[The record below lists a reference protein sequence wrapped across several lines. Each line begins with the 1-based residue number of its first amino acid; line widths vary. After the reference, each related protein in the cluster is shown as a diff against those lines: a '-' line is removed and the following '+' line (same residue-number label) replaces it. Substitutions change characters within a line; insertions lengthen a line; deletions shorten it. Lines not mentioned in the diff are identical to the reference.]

1 MNDGWIALGIII
13 IFIFSAARPLL
24 RKPRPDDRPPP
35 APKET
40 LRDWRNEK
48 K

>member
-1 MNDGWIALGIII
+1 MSDGWIALIII
-13 IFIFSAARPLL
+13 VVFLFSAARPLL
-24 RKPRPDDRPPP
+24 RKPRADDRPLPE
-35 APKET
+35 PKET